1 MTLSQALSRRAG
13 LYEMIRDYSQA
24 ANDLRR
30 LLSLL
35 SKGLEDNAN
44 HKGTSDRSINYTNDL
59 KQYRIRLSELEEED
73 RKEIPL
79 DMYLIL

>member
-1 MTLSQALSRRAG
+1 
-13 LYEMIRDYSQA
+13 MIRDYSQA
-24 ANDLRR
+24 ASDLRR

-35 SKGLEDNAN
+35 SKGVEDNAN
-44 HKGTSDRSINYTNDL
+44 YKGPSDRSINYTNDL

-79 DMYLIL
+79 DMYIIL

>member
-1 MTLSQALSRRAG
+1 
-13 LYEMIRDYSQA
+13 MIRDYSQA
-24 ANDLRR
+24 ASDLRR

-35 SKGLEDNAN
+35 SKGVEANAN
-44 HKGTSDRSINYTNDL
+44 HKGTSDRSINFTNDL

>member
-1 MTLSQALSRRAG
+1 
-13 LYEMIRDYSQA
+13 MIRDYSQA

-35 SKGLEDNAN
+35 SKGIEDNAN
-44 HKGTSDRSINYTNDL
+44 HKGTSDRTTSYTNDL